1 MDPISDEQLVKLLP
15 ALVEAARADPG
26 TASRF
31 VPPRT
36 GVLEETAS
44 RHHQFVFGRRGVGK
58 STLLRKI
65 ESLDSGG
72 HGDVIFVDIETLRG
86 RPYPDVLIELL
97 IALLSSV
104 QSRLKDKAGFV
115 DLNRS
120 RRKARKQLNRLVKT
134 LRRLLNEPQTA
145 ERVIRELRSS
155 SHSIGAGAG
164 AEGRIKQIFRFRGHA
179 DADRS
184 SSHAESR
191 EARVEES
198 KMDGLLAA
206 AVLIREALSNAQD
219 HHDDN
224 TMLVVLD
231 DFYHV
236 PYDDQPDVLAYLHQI
251 VKNLGIYLKVCGVRH
266 RINPFIEDDPPR
278 GLQIGHDAA
287 VVSLDITLARLT
299 AAQSFLE
306 NVLIGILAPLE
317 IDLDVLVS
325 EGGRQRLV
333 LGSGGVARDYLF
345 LTQNALRNANEREA
359 NASRLHNRVGAEDVN
374 EAAADLTAQKQDD
387 LAIDVGEDADRL
399 RARLTDI
406 VKFCLDVNKTNVFLV
421 EGPTL
426 QEEQWGKRYPGAR
439 GSPPGARD
447 RQSLRA
453 DRHVPRPSVCRIH
466 ARPEQLHRN
475 PFRADRAARVLDPG
489 RQASHAPRSADL
501 RTRSRGSSPGTRRGG
516 PLGRGAGR
524 DVGRADRHLRCHP
537 GFGGASRDR

>member
-206 AVLIREALSNAQD
+206 AVLIREALSNAQA

-236 PYDDQPDVLAYLHQI
+236 PYDDQPNVLAYLHQI

-278 GLQIGHDAA
+278 GLQTAT
-287 VVSLDITLARLT
+287 TL
-299 AAQSFLE
+299 
-306 NVLIGILAPLE
+306 PL
-317 IDLDVLVS
+317 
-325 EGGRQRLV
+325 
-333 LGSGGVARDYLF
+333 
-345 LTQNALRNANEREA
+345 
-359 NASRLHNRVGAEDVN
+359 SRS
-374 EAAADLTAQKQDD
+374 
-387 LAIDVGEDADRL
+387 I
-399 RARLTDI
+399 
-406 VKFCLDVNKTNVFLV
+406 
-421 EGPTL
+421 
-426 QEEQWGKRYPGAR
+426 
-439 GSPPGARD
+439 S
-447 RQSLRA
+447 
-453 DRHVPRPSVCRIH
+453 
-466 ARPEQLHRN
+466 
-475 PFRADRAARVLDPG
+475 
-489 RQASHAPRSADL
+489 
-501 RTRSRGSSPGTRRGG
+501 RSR
-516 PLGRGAGR
+516 A
-524 DVGRADRHLRCHP
+524 
-537 GFGGASRDR
+537 